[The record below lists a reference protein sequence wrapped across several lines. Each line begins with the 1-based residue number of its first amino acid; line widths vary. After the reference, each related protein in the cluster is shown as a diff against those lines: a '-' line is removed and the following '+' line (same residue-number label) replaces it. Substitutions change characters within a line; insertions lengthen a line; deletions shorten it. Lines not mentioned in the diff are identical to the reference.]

1 MRISRILVRVALF
14 AGVVLLPATRYKQN
28 PFFRGGQ
35 GPSRHVYPL
44 TETMKIT
51 QEEVQRVAAL
61 ARLELSADE
70 VVRMTGQLDRILS
83 YVAKLDELD
92 TTGVAPTTH
101 TQAVVNAFREDE
113 VRPSLSLEQA
123 LANAAEHSADAFV
136 VPRVIG

>member
-1 MRISRILVRVALF
+1 
-14 AGVVLLPATRYKQN
+14 
-28 PFFRGGQ
+28 
-35 GPSRHVYPL
+35 
-44 TETMKIT
+44 MKIT